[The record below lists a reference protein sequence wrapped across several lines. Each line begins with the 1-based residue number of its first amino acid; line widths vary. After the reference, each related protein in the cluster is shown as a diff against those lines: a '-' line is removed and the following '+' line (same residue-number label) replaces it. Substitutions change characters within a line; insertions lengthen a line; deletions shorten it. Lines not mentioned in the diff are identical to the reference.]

1 MRPDLSL
8 KNKILFRMSQALHE
22 KTLQTQEDE
31 KIAKISIQ
39 NLIITKNSQN
49 AGNDNNG
56 DISSP
61 EFAQTNL
68 KSPEFP
74 KVSEINMKVSSDF
87 QPI

>member
-8 KNKILFRMSQALHE
+8 KNKILFRMSQAIHE

-39 NLIITKNSQN
+39 TLIAAKKSHDS
-49 AGNDNNG
+49 GNDNE

-74 KVSEINMKVSSDF
+74 
-87 QPI
+87 